1 MHGGMLVA
9 LTRAVPPSIVEC
21 ELTHLV
27 RAPIDVAVARAQ
39 HDEYERTLGALG
51 CRVERVTAA
60 PDMPDSVFI
69 EDTAVVFDEVAI
81 ITRPGAISRR
91 AETTAVASAL
101 APYRPLRHIEPP
113 GTIDGGDVLVIDK
126 RVFVGLST
134 RTNHAG
140 LRQLRDAV
148 SGFGYVVTGVPVD
161 GCLHLK
167 SAVTAVSDDV
177 LILDSRSVDPRQFD
191 GLLWIE
197 PADEER
203 HAANVLRIG
212 ATIVCPDRAPITR
225 RRLEEAGL
233 SVTTTTAAAS
243 ELRKAEGG
251 LTCCSLIFRV
261 P

>member
-1 MHGGMLVA
+1 MHAGLLIA
-9 LTRAVPPSIVEC
+9 LTRAVPPSIVDC
-21 ELTHLV
+21 ELTHLA
-27 RAPIDVAVARAQ
+27 RAPIDVAVARGQ
-39 HDEYERTLGALG
+39 HDQYERTLRALG
-51 CRVERVTAA
+51 CRVERVPEA

-91 AETTAVASAL
+91 RETTAVAAAL
-101 APYRPLRHIEPP
+101 SRYRPLRHIEPP
-113 GTIDGGDVLVIDK
+113 GTIDGGDVLVVDR

-134 RTNHAG
+134 RTNHEG
-140 LRQLRDAV
+140 LRQFRDALTR
-148 SGFGYVVTGVPVD
+148 FGYVVTGMPVD

-191 GLLWIE
+191 GLLWVE

-212 ATIVCPDRAPITR
+212 ATIVCPDDAPITR
-225 RRLEEAGL
+225 RRLEDAGL
-233 SVTTTTAAAS
+233 PVTTTTAPAS

-261 P
+261 L